1 MKKISV
7 LSLAAS
13 CVAAFMIPA
22 PFAQGQAIPTVP
34 ALATSENVEVIG
46 NVPGPLLGLNFS
58 GDYAYGTGPSGLTI
72 FDISEPANPTVVGE
86 LPIPHF
92 ENEDVDICGDTL
104 LITNDRETRDIGAVL
119 YVLDISDPG
128 APALLSETPVGW
140 TGADG
145 IRGGG
150 HIANFVSDNCRWVW
164 LDGGDQV
171 DVIDLKDRAT
181 PVHVGRFDSVASH
194 SPAFKVS
201 HDTEK
206 DGRGI
211 LWNVGGGG
219 AAGYKLTKNPL
230 KPKLVAKTGPE
241 ASNPSDLN
249 DFILHNSKRRG
260 KTLLVTEEDYIDTDE
275 AQPGSCNGQ
284 GKFETYALRN
294 MPKAKAKNKA
304 KRSRMGKVENLDT
317 WQTELNGIVA
327 GGAADSKA
335 PVTVNCSSHWFDEQ
349 NGVAAVG
356 WYEQGTRF
364 LDVTNPKDIRQ
375 VGYYLPLNGSTW
387 ASYWSPT
394 DPTGTIVYTADAYR
408 GLDVL
413 KIDNSGLGAETTT
426 APVPDSWFGSGLGIP
441 AASPLSLKA
450 HPVFGWA
457 CPILLGRL

>member
-22 PFAQGQAIPTVP
+22 PFAQGQAIPTLP

-46 NVPGPLLGLNFS
+46 NVPGALFGLNFS

-72 FDISEPANPTVVGE
+72 FDISEPANPTVAGE
-86 LPIPHF
+86 LPLPHF
-92 ENEDVDICGDTL
+92 ENEDVDVCGDL
-104 LITNDRETRDIGAVL
+104 LIIANDALNPEAPL
-119 YVLDISDPG
+119 YVIDISDPMLPTIAGTIRLGSEG
-128 APALLSETPVGW
+128 ANVG
-140 TGADG
+140 A
-145 IRGGG
+145 G
-150 HIANFVSDNCRWVW
+150 HIANFVGNDCKTLWV
-164 LDGGDQV
+164 DGGEQV
-171 DVIDLKDRAT
+171 EVVSLEDPAK
-181 PVHVGRFDSVASH
+181 PVSLGAFTSEASK
-194 SPAFKVS
+194 SEAFTVT
-201 HDTEK
+201 HDTEW
-206 DGRGI
+206 DGKI
-211 LWNVGGGG
+211 AWNVGGGG

-230 KPKLVAKTGPE
+230 KPKLVATTGE
-241 ASNPSDLN
+241 AAVNPSELN

-284 GKFETYALRN
+284 GKFETYALKN
-294 MPKAKAKNKA
+294 MPNEKAK
-304 KRSRMGKVENLDT
+304 GKKKKGLGRVENLDT

-327 GGAADSKA
+327 GGAEDSKA

-364 LDVTNPKDIRQ
+364 IDVTNPKDIRQ

-413 KIDNSGLGAETTT
+413 KIDDSGLGAETTE
-426 APVPDSWFGSGLGIP
+426 APVPGSWFGTGLGIP

-457 CPILLGRL
+457 CPIPLGRL